1 MRKYETRGSFGMLT
15 DISEHVTLV
24 KLMNYL
30 GNVNNSIII
39 VGGWI
44 FDSNYEK
51 SLVLNRESL
60 DMICAP
66 SFGEN
71 K

>member
-1 MRKYETRGSFGMLT
+1 MK
-15 DISEHVTLV
+15 DISEHHNLV
-24 KLMNYL
+24 QFMDYL
-30 GNVNNSIII
+30 DNVNKDISV
-39 VGGWI
+39 VGYRI
-44 FDSNYEK
+44 FESNYEK

-66 SFGEN
+66 YVG